1 VLDLLPDESI
11 PTISTEYIAPGTVP
25 AARVSVTVLACPLP
39 IPIVAGDTVATT
51 KIECDL
57 VVNVTVPLWLPAV
70 SAVIAVVA
78 LPPGATVN
86 VCGVAA
92 NVNPAVTLAVTC
104 AVAVFPLPSVP
115 VSVIVY
121 SSLGASA
128 AVIVN
133 TSVSLL
139 GNVTDD
145 VASVAVTPLV
155 TVVPALF
162 VIDATARLT
171 LPVNVPSGVTV
182 TVSCNGALP
191 AGAVTSVCAGVKVK
205 LPVCTVS
212 STTALEVFNPESVP
226 VILTTYVPGAVV
238 DGIVTVP
245 VPELPMATAAP
256 KETAGPVIVVPYPSV
271 TTPVRVTLPVS
282 LPAAATAIFSGAL
295 PPGAM
300 HNAAGVGVRA
310 NPALTNTVTSAVE
323 VLPLLSVPVIVIE
336 YSPLNV
342 EAGGNTFKVSV
353 SLAGTVMPV
362 ELGASEEAKAA
373 QPVGLIAG
381 LPVGPVMDE
390 MVKVTAPVKL
400 PTGETTMSDDAAG
413 PPADA
418 SKQFDSAVTVKLP
431 VCTVACTEQDVSL
444 PFGSVPTMV
453 TMAVPAFVPAGAVSV
468 RIVVG
473 LAAETVFEPS
483 FAVTVAPVTV
493 SGETVAASVT
503 PAVNPSSGE
512 SEIVLVVPLA
522 TPIGTV
528 TVSGFAFSQKLA

>member
-1 VLDLLPDESI
+1 
-11 PTISTEYIAPGTVP
+11 
-25 AARVSVTVLACPLP
+25 VLACPLP

-57 VVNVTVPLWLPAV
+57 VVNVTVPLSLPALR
-70 SAVIAVVA
+70 AVIAVVA

-245 VPELPMATAAP
+245 VSALPMGTVPLKLTDGAGAVTGTP
-256 KETAGPVIVVPYPSV
+256 KSSV
-271 TTPVRVTLPVS
+271 TVPASVILPIS

>member
-1 VLDLLPDESI
+1 M
-11 PTISTEYIAPGTVP
+11 
-25 AARVSVTVLACPLP
+25 
-39 IPIVAGDTVATT
+39 
-51 KIECDL
+51 
-57 VVNVTVPLWLPAV
+57 
-70 SAVIAVVA
+70 AVVA

-86 VCGVAA
+86 VCGAA
-92 NVNPAVTLAVTC
+92 ASVNPAVTFAVTC

-139 GNVTDD
+139 GNVTAD

-191 AGAVTSVCAGVKVK
+191 AGMVTSVCAGVKVK

-431 VCTVACTEQDVSL
+431 VCTVACTEQDV
-444 PFGSVPTMV
+444 GSVPTMV